1 MQDKEKRLELLKLKF
16 FKAKNPIQEQEKTEQ
31 PSENEHSV
39 KKRQINRK
47 LTSNLDII
55 KSLYSI
61 PKNSDVKIRQ
71 FSFGEMKREAA
82 VVYISTITEAQKIDE
97 HIIRPLLNSASSN
110 QVDNIVTTETI
121 MTVKLIEEA
130 VNGINGGNA
139 VLFLDGEDSAY
150 TLSTSKFEGRGIE
163 KAGNEVVIK
172 GSKEAFN
179 EMASSNISLLRKRI
193 KNESLIVE
201 STIVSKRSNNEVYL
215 LYIKDLANEEILKD
229 VRERINSLDV
239 DAIQNAAVLEQY
251 IEERQKSLLPTVL
264 YTERPDRTA
273 SFLENGFIV
282 LIMNNSPEALIV
294 PATFWSFFHNAEDH
308 YLRFIFA
315 NFIRALRLLALF
327 ITLFISAIY
336 ISVTSYHVEMIPADL
351 LLAISATREIVPFP
365 AIVEVLLMEI
375 AFELIREAGLRV
387 PSPIGPTIGIV
398 GALILGQAAV
408 QANIV
413 SPLVVIIVALG
424 GLSSFAIGDIS
435 MNFSIRLL
443 RFFFIFSAALFGFY
457 GMTAIFTIGIVY
469 MVSMKSFG
477 VPYLAPMTPTYFSS
491 KDTIFRR
498 MVNNEILRPGYLKP
512 KDIEKKSGE

>member
-1 MQDKEKRLELLKLKF
+1 MNF
-16 FKAKNPIQEQEKTEQ
+16 FKKLMKSDSEQENQFPEQ
-31 PSENEHSV
+31 TSENEILI
-39 KKRQINRK
+39 KKKHIDRSLAN
-47 LTSNLDII
+47 NLNTI

-61 PKNSDVKIRQ
+61 PLNSDIKIRQ
-71 FSFGEMKREAA
+71 FTYGEMQIKAM
-82 VVYISTITEAQKIDE
+82 VVYISTITDAQKIDE
-97 HIIRPLLNSASSN
+97 SIIQPLLTSQSSKG
-110 QVDNIVTTETI
+110 VDNIITAETI
-121 MTVKLIEEA
+121 STVKVIEDT
-130 VNGINGGNA
+130 VKGINGGNT
-139 VLFLDGEDSAY
+139 VLFVDGEECAY
-150 TLSTSKFEGRGIE
+150 IISTSKFEGRSVE

-172 GSKEAFN
+172 GSKDAFN
-179 EMASSNISLLRKRI
+179 EMATSNISLLRKRI

-215 LYIKDLANEEILKD
+215 LYVKDLANEDIIND
-229 VRERINSLDV
+229 VRQRISSIDV

-251 IEERQKSLLPTVL
+251 IEERQKSILPTVL

-282 LIMNNSPEALIV
+282 LIMDNSPEALIV

-308 YLRFIFA
+308 YLRFIFG

-336 ISVTSYHVEMIPADL
+336 ISITNYHVEMVPADL

-365 AIVEVLLMEI
+365 AIVEILLMEI

-435 MNFSIRLL
+435 MNFSMRLL
-443 RFFFIFSAALFGFY
+443 RFLFIFSAALFGFY
-457 GMTAIFTIGIVY
+457 GMTALFTIGIVY

-477 VPYLAPMTPTYFSS
+477 VPYLAPMTPTYISS
-491 KDTIFRR
+491 KDTVFRR
-498 MVNNEILRPGYLKP
+498 MLKNEIFRPGYLKP

>member
-1 MQDKEKRLELLKLKF
+1 MKF
-16 FKAKNPIQEQEKTEQ
+16 FKKIISSNREQENPVTEQ
-31 PSENEHSV
+31 TSEKETPT
-39 KKRQINRK
+39 KKKHIDRS
-47 LTSNLDII
+47 LPSNLNVI
-55 KSLYSI
+55 KTLYTV
-61 PKNSDVKIRQ
+61 PKNSDIKIRQ
-71 FSFGEMKREAA
+71 LSFGEMKRDAII
-82 VVYISTITEAQKIDE
+82 VYISTITDAQKIDE
-97 HIIRPLLNSASSN
+97 HIIHPLLNSQSSN
-110 QVDNIVTTETI
+110 QVDNIVTAETI
-121 MTVKLIEEA
+121 TTARVFEEA
-130 VNGINGGNA
+130 VKGINGGNA
-139 VLFLDGEDSAY
+139 VLFIDGEDAAY
-150 TLSTSKFEGRGIE
+150 IISTSKFEGRGIE

-179 EMASSNISLLRKRI
+179 EMATANISLLRKRI
-193 KNESLIVE
+193 KNENLIVE
-201 STIVSKRSNNEVYL
+201 STIVSKRSHNEVYL
-215 LYIKDLANEEILKD
+215 LYINDLANKGILDD
-229 VRERINSLDV
+229 VRQRINSLDV

-251 IEERQKSLLPTVL
+251 IEEREKSLLPTVL

-282 LIMNNSPEALIV
+282 LIMDNSPEALIV

-308 YLRFIFA
+308 YLRFIFG

-336 ISVTSYHVEMIPADL
+336 IAVTSYHVEMVPADL
-351 LLAISATREIVPFP
+351 LLAISATREIVPFT

-435 MNFSIRLL
+435 MNFSIRLI
-443 RFFFIFSAALFGFY
+443 RFLFIFSAAFFGFY
-457 GMTAIFTIGIVY
+457 GMTALFTIGIVY

-477 VPYLAPMTPTYFSS
+477 VPYLAPMTPTYVSS

-498 MVNNEILRPGYLKP
+498 MLKNETFRPGYLKT
-512 KDIEKKSGE
+512 KDLERKSGE

>member
-1 MQDKEKRLELLKLKF
+1 M
-16 FKAKNPIQEQEKTEQ
+16 KNPKGEQEKTE
-31 PSENEHSV
+31 PRLEEETSI
-39 KKRQINRK
+39 KKTQIGRS
-47 LTSNLDII
+47 LESNLNTIEI
-55 KSLYSI
+55 LYTI
-61 PKNSDVKIRQ
+61 PKNSDIKIRK
-71 FSFGEMKREAA
+71 FSYGEMKREAF
-82 VVYISTITEAQKIDE
+82 VVYISSITDGQKIDE
-97 HIIRPLLNSASSN
+97 HIIRPLLNNTTSTDDDD
-110 QVDNIVTTETI
+110 VDIENVITAETI
-121 MTVKLIEEA
+121 TTVNVVGEA
-130 VNGINGGNA
+130 VKGVNSGNA
-139 VLFLDGEDSAY
+139 VVFIEGKDCAY
-150 TLSTSKFEGRGIE
+150 IISTSKFEGRGIE
-163 KAGNEVVIK
+163 KAENEVVIK

-179 EMASSNISLLRKRI
+179 EMANSNISLLRKRI

-201 STIVSKRSNNEVYL
+201 SSIISKRSNNEVYL

-229 VRERINSLDV
+229 VRERIGSLDV

-282 LIMNNSPEALIV
+282 LVMDNSPEALIV

-308 YLRFIFA
+308 YLRFVFG

-336 ISVTSYHVEMIPADL
+336 ISVTNYHVEMVPADL

-365 AIVEVLLMEI
+365 AIVEILLMEI

-435 MNFSIRLL
+435 MNFSIRLI
-443 RFFFIFSAALFGFY
+443 RFLFIFSAAFFGFY
-457 GMTAIFTIGIVY
+457 GMTALFTVGIVY
-469 MVSMKSFG
+469 LVSMKSFG
-477 VPYLAPMTPTYFSS
+477 VPYLAPMTPTYVSS

-498 MVNNEILRPGYLKP
+498 MLKNEILRPGYLKP
-512 KDIEKKSGE
+512 KDLEKKSGE